1 MKILFLIWLIFSQS
15 FILNSQDKK
24 EENQNPYKKLVIA
37 AWRLSSRISPNPI
50 KLNYVFDNSFFKSLT
65 EEKTIEVLK
74 KIHSENGEVVNVTSV
89 TYHSNVWGDFFFHTD
104 KDYIIPVTI
113 TINDSG
119 KIVGVFFRPSFKK
132 TAFLEDIT
140 KKFEALSCEKKG
152 LLIKKLGSIEDNVY
166 ALNEKEIF
174 PMGSAFK
181 LYILAYMVENDVKWD
196 KVVKIKESDYSL
208 PTGKMHLYPKGAPIT
223 LFSLAEAMISQSDN
237 TATDILIENLG
248 RENIENFMKE
258 HNSKPELNIPF
269 LKTAEM
275 FKIKSSTQIAENYIK
290 ADTKEKRK
298 ILEKI
303 KETRPDIKKLLNIS
317 SPYKPYNIE
326 WFASPSDICSLM
338 DYFKTKNN
346 VYSNAILSINP
357 GLDTKTG
364 EYAFAGYKGG
374 SESGVLSMNWLL
386 KTKNQTYYCV
396 SSFASDEKQN
406 IDEKTYFS
414 VMQEILN
421 VLSTK

>member
-140 KKFEALSCEKKG
+140 KKFEALNCEKKG

-317 SPYKPYNIE
+317 SPYKPYTIE